1 MKYFLRV
8 MLFSLFAT
16 SCFFI
21 GYDESWAADKD
32 IPKKEIKE
40 KNKLN
45 LWGSI
50 RFRYEKFD
58 NFNAKYYGP
67 SPVSGKDSDGFTLGK
82 FRLGFGYNPN
92 EFIHLSAG
100 IQHSRSWDLAMD
112 ESEFYKPIFDRPHN
126 PFDDYWEP
134 FNTYIEIKNFL
145 PFSIKAGRQCLGY
158 GDRMIYGPGEWET
171 QVGGYGML

>member
-1 MKYFLRV
+1 MKYFLRI

-16 SCFFI
+16 SCIFI
-21 GYDESWAADKD
+21 GFDGSWAADKD
-32 IPKKEIKE
+32 IPEKRNKGKKTSLIYGVPYDFDM
-40 KNKLN
+40 KNLIILMPNTMDLLRFQGKTVMHSPWESSDLDLDIISTN
-45 LWGSI
+45 L
-50 RFRYEKFD
+50 
-58 NFNAKYYGP
+58 
-67 SPVSGKDSDGFTLGK
+67 
-82 FRLGFGYNPN
+82 
-92 EFIHLSAG
+92 FISAG